1 MVDQR
6 YNPGHIPL
14 SSFKRAPAPA
24 MGGRAAEQRRQDDK
38 RSRSKGDKKGDR
50 EKRVGQ
56 LDEKNRRGQAGGR
69 DGALVGP
76 ANLPPGWMPTPPP
89 S

>member
-1 MVDQR
+1 MDER

-14 SSFKRAPAPA
+14 SPPSSAPA
-24 MGGRAAEQRRQDDK
+24 MGGRSAEQRRQDDK